1 MITVKFEI
9 KGQMIELSVD
19 EARKL
24 YNELDLMFNVRP
36 CSVPIVYPSV
46 WPSEPIW
53 PPRPTEPYYSPDASS
68 IGLKKGEPTWAT

>member
-24 YNELDLMFNVRP
+24 YNELDLLFNVRP

-53 PPRPTEPYYSPDASS
+53 PPWSTEPYYSPGASGTDS
-68 IGLKKGEPTWAT
+68 SKGPTWAT